1 MFFVNRTTRY
11 TLATAAI
18 TLMVLFCFNQVG
30 DGYGLILPRLFDT
43 LLGSLIAG
51 PVLARAG
58 IAPDARGPVD
68 NLQYGRLWLAI
79 ADRIGCEIFGMAARP
94 MRPGSF
100 ALMGH
105 AVLHAGRLE
114 RALPRA
120 LRFLNVVLDD
130 PQHGYTQL
138 LVSSVLQ
145 V

>member
-1 MFFVNRTTRY
+1 MISQGFVQDA
-11 TLATAAI
+11 LASLTARGI
-18 TLMVLFCFNQVG
+18 
-30 DGYGLILPRLFDT
+30 DP
-43 LLGSLIAG
+43 G

-130 PQHGYTQL
+130 PQGR
-138 LVSSVLQ
+138 VVLRDGRAEIVLTDQ
-145 V
+145 AGPRRPSPIAPIG